1 MLLENN
7 LWALLVTRRSLPLLN
22 HSLHCTAMM
31 CVGLRR
37 AALQQILPIVPLLP
51 DADTANRTAFLQP
64 AASRDLKVRVASA
77 RSPDLFTDCSS
88 DAHLLIVRPFALL
101 LGTRRVRALIQAQGP
116 IALIDTRTYR
126 FAAHILLLNCF
137 LQILEPKLSENWR
150 KNITSL
156 RRQTSAVR
164 LHSTSMQMSAYETR

>member
-1 MLLENN
+1 
-7 LWALLVTRRSLPLLN
+7 
-22 HSLHCTAMM
+22 M